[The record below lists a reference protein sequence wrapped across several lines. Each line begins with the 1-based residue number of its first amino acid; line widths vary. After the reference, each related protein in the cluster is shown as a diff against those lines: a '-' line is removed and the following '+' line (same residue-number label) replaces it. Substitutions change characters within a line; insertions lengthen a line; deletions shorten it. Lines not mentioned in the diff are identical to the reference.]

1 MDFASEN
8 WDILWVQCHSIKASI
23 WGSFA
28 RHSLAFLACSRI
40 RRGRSGCSNCQ
51 ETPMLMLPFE
61 TMSLHIGSFSFP
73 LLEISAIF

>member
-28 RHSLAFLACSRI
+28 RHSCPILGGAEGEIHSAYSILVLVMF
-40 RRGRSGCSNCQ
+40 
-51 ETPMLMLPFE
+51 
-61 TMSLHIGSFSFP
+61 FSY
-73 LLEISAIF
+73 